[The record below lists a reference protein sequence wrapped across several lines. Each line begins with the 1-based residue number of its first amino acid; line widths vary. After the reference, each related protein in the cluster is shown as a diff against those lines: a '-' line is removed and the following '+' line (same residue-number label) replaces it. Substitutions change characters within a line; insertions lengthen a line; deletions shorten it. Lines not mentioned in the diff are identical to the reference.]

1 MPSGPHLIFDKS
13 ALEALAPDEA
23 VWLDQFFLS
32 NITPLFFME
41 TLADLEKEM
50 RKGRRPEAVVGSLAE
65 KTPDMQSTA
74 SVHHSR
80 LFNGELLGQEN
91 VPMDGRIPRGGGNVV
106 ELDGKKGIF
115 YGKAPEDEAL
125 ERWYRQE
132 FLDIERQFARVWRRE
147 IPNLDLEGIYR
158 FFGSWFLI
166 GKPKTFAEAR
176 TLSQAYID
184 GSPPEDSLKFG
195 LTLFGIPDTGRQQ
208 VLHRWVNAGRP
219 PLKSFVPYFHFL
231 YSIELFFNLCI
242 AADLIS
248 RERPSNK
255 LDIAY
260 LYYLPFCNVF
270 TSGDKLHASTVPLFL
285 REDQSFVSAQD
296 LKAGLRQLDSLY
308 SALPEETRKS
318 GFHHFASYPPLD
330 DSYLVT
336 RLWDKHM
343 RPEWRAGANRPP
355 LDPRASEALRELLDK
370 IERDGKQATSDQ
382 SISIEEASF
391 MQITRRVRRRRG
403 KWERFGPEVK

>member
-1 MPSGPHLIFDKS
+1 
-13 ALEALAPDEA
+13 
-23 VWLDQFFLS
+23 
-32 NITPLFFME
+32 
-41 TLADLEKEM
+41 
-50 RKGRRPEAVVGSLAE
+50 
-65 KTPDMQSTA
+65 
-74 SVHHSR
+74 
-80 LFNGELLGQEN
+80 
-91 VPMDGRIPRGGGNVV
+91 MDGRIPREGGKVV

-208 VLHRWVNAGRP
+208 VLHRWVNDGR
-219 PLKSFVPYFHFL
+219 
-231 YSIELFFNLCI
+231 
-242 AADLIS
+242 
-248 RERPSNK
+248 
-255 LDIAY
+255 
-260 LYYLPFCNVF
+260 
-270 TSGDKLHASTVPLFL
+270 
-285 REDQSFVSAQD
+285 
-296 LKAGLRQLDSLY
+296 
-308 SALPEETRKS
+308 
-318 GFHHFASYPPLD
+318 PPLD
-330 DSYLVT
+330 DSYLFT

-355 LDPRASEALRELLDK
+355 LDPRASEALGELLDK
-370 IERDGKQATSDQ
+370 IERDGKQATSDP